1 MKRSPMKRS
10 APPPPREA
18 KQCTYT
24 PRARTPA
31 QPVLVADGKARMVV
45 QIPKAQ
51 PLRSEAYRRLVA
63 SLACISCGVVGQTQ
77 CAHSNSPAAGKALA
91 LKADDRESFPLC
103 LRCHQSFDQGAMF
116 SKTDRREIE
125 PLWANSTRMK
135 LRRMAEGDAAVR
147 AVVERTIGI

>member
-1 MKRSPMKRS
+1 MKRSGF
-10 APPPPREA
+10 AQPPRKPA
-18 KQCTYT
+18 KQCDYT

-31 QPVLVADGKARMVV
+31 QPVLAVDGKARMVV
-45 QIPKAQ
+45 PAPKAQ
-51 PLRSEAYRRLVA
+51 PLRDEGYRRLVA
-63 SLACISCGVVGQTQ
+63 SLECISCGIVGQTQ
-77 CAHSNSPAAGKALA
+77 CAHSNSPSAGKALA

-147 AVVERTIGI
+147 AVVDRTIGI